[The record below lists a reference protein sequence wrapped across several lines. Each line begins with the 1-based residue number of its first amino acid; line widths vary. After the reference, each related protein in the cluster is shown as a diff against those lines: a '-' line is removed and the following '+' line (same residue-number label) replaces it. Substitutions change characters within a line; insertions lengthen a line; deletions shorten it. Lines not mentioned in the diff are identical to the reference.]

1 MTDRD
6 TENRIIEL
14 RARGKSY
21 STIASELKIGKQTA
35 LDVCK
40 KYKEQIATL
49 QALELEQLYEEQR
62 ITSTERITA
71 IASLMQRVREEI
83 DSRDLSQVPTEKLID
98 IYLKQAS
105 ALKEEIIEP
114 NFQSSEE
121 QSRDRKEREY
131 LDRLT
136 ATP

>member
-21 STIASELKIGKQTA
+21 STIASEVKVGKQTA
-35 LDVCK
+35 IDVCK

-49 QALELEQLYEEQR
+49 KALELEQLYEKQR

-98 IYLKQAS
+98 LYLKQAS

-121 QSRDRKEREY
+121 QSRDRQEREY
-131 LDRLT
+131 LDLLT